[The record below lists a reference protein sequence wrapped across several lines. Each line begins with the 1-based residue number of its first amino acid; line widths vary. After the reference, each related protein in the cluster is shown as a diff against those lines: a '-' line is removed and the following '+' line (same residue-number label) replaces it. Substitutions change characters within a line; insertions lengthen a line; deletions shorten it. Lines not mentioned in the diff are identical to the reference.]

1 MAVSFPQ
8 SRRPL
13 GAIAL
18 LAAVAATAGCGGGST
33 GATRS
38 SSAATLGTSARSV
51 LASFRNGFLA
61 LQYPAGWKTLQ
72 SPPGEALHFQ
82 PMVYLSAQPAHDPC
96 RQVGTTTTCGW
107 PVRTLRPDSVL
118 VMWENRGA
126 PGWSLAG
133 AQGTKI
139 RVDGRP
145 AVRSVTSPGA
155 CGAIGADETVSVE
168 IQRPLRYNWTAFTA
182 CLRGPDLS
190 TQRRE
195 VSAILA
201 STRFLTP

>member
-1 MAVSFPQ
+1 MAVGFPQ
-8 SRRPL
+8 RRRPL

-18 LAAVAATAGCGGGST
+18 VAAIGATAGCGGGST
-33 GATRS
+33 GAGQS
-38 SSAATLGTSARSV
+38 SSAALGAGARGA
-51 LASFRNGFLA
+51 LASFRNDFLA

-72 SPPGEALHFQ
+72 PAPVELHFQ

-96 RQVGTTTTCGW
+96 TQTGTTTTCGW
-107 PVRTLRPDSVL
+107 PVRTLRPNSVL

-126 PGWSLAG
+126 PGWSVSTTP
-133 AQGTKI
+133 GTKI

-145 AVRSVTSPGA
+145 AVRAVTRPGA

-182 CLRGPDLS
+182 CLREPDLS
-190 TQRRE
+190 TQQRE

>member
-1 MAVSFPQ
+1 MAVGFPQ
-8 SRRPL
+8 CRRPL

-18 LAAVAATAGCGGGST
+18 LAAIAATAGCGGST
-33 GATRS
+33 TGPAQS
-38 SSAATLGTSARSV
+38 SSAALGASAQGA
-51 LASFRNGFLA
+51 LASFRNDFLA
-61 LQYPAGWKTLQ
+61 LQYPAGWKALQ
-72 SPPGEALHFQ
+72 SPSGALHFQ

-96 RQVGTTTTCGW
+96 TRAGTTTACGW
-107 PVRTLRPDSVL
+107 PVRTLRPNSVL

-126 PGWSLAG
+126 PDWSLAA

-145 AVRSVTSPGA
+145 AVRAVTRPGA
-155 CGAIGADETVSVE
+155 CGAIGADATVSVE
-168 IQRPLRYNWTAFTA
+168 IQRPLRYNWTSFTA

-190 TQRRE
+190 TQERT

-201 STRFLTP
+201 STRFLAP